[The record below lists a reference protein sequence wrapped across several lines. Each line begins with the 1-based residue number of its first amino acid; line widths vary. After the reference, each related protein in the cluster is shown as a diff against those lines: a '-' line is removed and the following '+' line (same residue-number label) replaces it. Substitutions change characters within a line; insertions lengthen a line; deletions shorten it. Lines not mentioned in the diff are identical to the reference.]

1 MNYVQYIRNAI
12 HGLEKLGYVQKIE
25 KKGRVITKESMKKL
39 DRLATEIL
47 SEFIE
52 KEPRLKIYS

>member
-1 MNYVQYIRNAI
+1 
-12 HGLEKLGYVQKIE
+12 
-25 KKGRVITKESMKKL
+25 MKKL

>member
-1 MNYVQYIRNAI
+1 MQ
-12 HGLEKLGYVQKIE
+12 
-25 KKGRVITKESMKKL
+25 KL

-47 SEFIE
+47 SEFIV